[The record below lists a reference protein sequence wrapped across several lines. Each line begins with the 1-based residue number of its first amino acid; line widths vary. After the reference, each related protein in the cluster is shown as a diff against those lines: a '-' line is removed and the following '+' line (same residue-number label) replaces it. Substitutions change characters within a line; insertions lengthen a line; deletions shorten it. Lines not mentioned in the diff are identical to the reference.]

1 MKGNGMFQACKT
13 HGSDEETIQNFCQKK
28 LEELVRLYLGSFG
41 RIILKLH
48 VAIES
53 ADGSE

>member
-1 MKGNGMFQACKT
+1 MKGNGVVQACKT
-13 HGSDEETIQNFCQKK
+13 HGSDEESIQNCCQKK
-28 LEELVRLYLGSFG
+28 LKELVRLDLGSFG

-53 ADGSE
+53 ADGSD

>member
-1 MKGNGMFQACKT
+1 MKGNGMVQACKT
-13 HGSDEETIQNFCQKK
+13 HGSDEEGIQNFCQKK
-28 LEELVRLYLGSFG
+28 LKERVRLDQGSVG
-41 RIILKLH
+41 RTILKLH

>member
-1 MKGNGMFQACKT
+1 MGQACKT
-13 HGSDEETIQNFCQKK
+13 HRSDEESIQNCCQKK
-28 LEELVRLYLGSFG
+28 MKERVRLDLGSVG
-41 RIILKLH
+41 RIILKVH